1 MKKRVCLFVLAVVVS
16 LPCLAYSQEGTKP
29 KESIVTMDEVVVT
42 GTRSEEKVE
51 RIPANV
57 TVIK

>member
-1 MKKRVCLFVLAVVVS
+1 
-16 LPCLAYSQEGTKP
+16 
-29 KESIVTMDEVVVT
+29 MDEVVVT

-57 TVIK
+57 TVIDQEDIKNSNAKSRAGPSQVRGRDCGA